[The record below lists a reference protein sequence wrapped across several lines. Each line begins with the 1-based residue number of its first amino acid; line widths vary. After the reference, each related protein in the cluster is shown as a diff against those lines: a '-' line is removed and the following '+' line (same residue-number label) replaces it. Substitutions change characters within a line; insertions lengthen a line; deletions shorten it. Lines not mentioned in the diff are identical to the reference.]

1 MPRLTEVQL
10 KNEKPGEKPRKVYD
24 ERGLYLLVNPD
35 GSMYW
40 RVRYSLEGKEKL
52 TQLGVYRKK
61 SSESVTMRL
70 SEARE
75 RRDALRDMLSRGM
88 DPASHRQAESARLK
102 LETEQARAAAREA
115 REARRAEIAAKK
127 VATGDAK
134 RTVRVVAEEWLE
146 TYRPGWSTKHAHQN
160 HQSLRDHV
168 YPVIGSRPI
177 RSIGTADVLSVLQG
191 LLKDGKA
198 ETARR
203 VRQRLAGIF
212 QFAALRECIDR
223 DPVPLVAKEFTK
235 LRAQALKLNPSESFA
250 CISKDELPAL
260 LRVMNAYPGIV
271 VRLALRLMMLTLA
284 RTTEIRGATW
294 DEFHNLDG
302 DEPIWRIPAERMK
315 ANRAHDIPL
324 SRQAVEVLKELRPL
338 TGDCRHLFP
347 HERKRDKPLS
357 ENGMLYA
364 LWSMGYRG
372 RMTGH
377 GFRALG
383 STILNEAGYRT
394 VVIERALAHEISD
407 KVEAAYNRAEYLD
420 ERREMLQRY
429 ADMLGQIASR
439 ASAT

>member
-10 KNEKPGEKPRKVYD
+10 KNEKSGDKPRKLFD
-24 ERGLYLLVNPD
+24 ERGLFLLINTD

-40 RVRYSLEGKEKL
+40 RVRYSLGGKEKL
-52 TQLGVYRKK
+52 TQLGVYRSKGT
-61 SSESVTMRL
+61 ERVTMRL

-75 RRDALRDMLSRGM
+75 RRDELRDRLSRGI
-88 DPASHRQAESARLK
+88 DPSAHRQAESARLK
-102 LETEQARAAAREA
+102 LEAEQAKTAAREA
-115 REARRAEIAAKK
+115 REARRAAAISSKL
-127 VATGDAK
+127 AADDAR

-146 TYRPGWSTKHAHQN
+146 SYSSGWSIKHAHQN
-160 HQSLRDHV
+160 YQSLRDHV
-168 YPVIGSRPI
+168 FPIIGSRPI
-177 RSIGTADVLSVLQG
+177 RTIGTADVLNVLQT
-191 LLKDGKA
+191 LLADGKA

-212 QFAALRECIDR
+212 QFAALREYIDR

-250 CISKDELPAL
+250 CIHKDELPAL
-260 LRVMNAYPGIV
+260 LRVMDAYPGVV
-271 VRLALRLMMLTLA
+271 VRMALRLMMLTLA
-284 RTTEIRGATW
+284 RTIEIRCATW
-294 DEFHNLDG
+294 NEFHHLNG

-315 ANRAHDIPL
+315 ANRPHDVPL
-324 SRQAVEVLKELRPL
+324 SRQAVAVLNELRTL
-338 TGDCRHLFP
+338 TGDCNYLFP

-394 VVIERALAHEISD
+394 AVIERALAHEISD
-407 KVEAAYNRAEYLD
+407 KVEAAYNRAEYLQ
-420 ERREMLQRY
+420 ERREMLQWYSDQMDQLAER
-429 ADMLGQIASR
+429 S
-439 ASAT
+439 T

>member
-10 KNEKPGEKPRKVYD
+10 KSEKSGEKPRKVYD
-24 ERGLYLLVNPD
+24 ERGLFLLVNPD

-40 RVRYSLEGKEKL
+40 RVRYSLNGKEKL
-52 TQLGVYRKK
+52 TQLGVYRSKGT
-61 SSESVTMRL
+61 ERVTMRL

-75 RRDALRDMLSRGM
+75 RRDELRDMLSRGM
-88 DPASHRQAESARLK
+88 DPAAHRQAESARLK
-102 LETEQARAAAREA
+102 LEAEQARATAREA
-115 REARRAEIAAKK
+115 REKRRSAAASVKMAAE
-127 VATGDAK
+127 DAK

-146 TYRPGWSTKHAHQN
+146 SYRPGWSIKHAHQN

-168 YPVIGSRPI
+168 YPLLGSRPI
-177 RSIGTADVLSVLQG
+177 RTIGTADILNVLQT
-191 LLKDGKA
+191 LLTDGKP

-212 QFAALRECIDR
+212 QFASLREYVDR
-223 DPVPLVAKEFTK
+223 DPAPLVGKEFTK

-250 CISKDELPAL
+250 CIGKDELPAL
-260 LRVMNAYPGIV
+260 LRVMDAYPGAV

-294 DEFHNLDG
+294 EEFHHLNSS
-302 DEPIWRIPAERMK
+302 EPIWRIPPERMK
-315 ANRAHDIPL
+315 ANRPHDVPL
-324 SRQAVEVLKELRPL
+324 SRQAIEVLSELRPL
-338 TGDCRHLFP
+338 TGGSAYLFP

-394 VVIERALAHEISD
+394 AVIERALAHEIGD
-407 KVEAAYNRAEYLD
+407 KVEAAYNRAEYLQ
-420 ERREMLQRY
+420 ERREMLQWY
-429 ADMLGQIASR
+429 SDHLDQIAR
-439 ASAT
+439 G

>member
-10 KNEKPGEKPRKVYD
+10 KNEKPSEKPRKLYD
-24 ERGLYLLVNPD
+24 ERGLFLLVNPD

-40 RVRYSLEGKEKL
+40 RVRYSLAGKEKL
-52 TQLGVYRKK
+52 TQLGVYRSKGT
-61 SSESVTMRL
+61 ERVTMRL

-75 RRDALRDMLSRGM
+75 RRDGLRDMLSRGL

-102 LETEQARAAAREA
+102 LEAEQAKTAARVE
-115 REARRAEIAAKK
+115 REARRVETAAKK
-127 VATGDAK
+127 VAAGDAK

-146 TYRPGWSTKHAHQN
+146 SYRPGWSIKHAHQN

-168 YPVIGSRPI
+168 YPSIGSRPI
-177 RSIGTADVLSVLQG
+177 RTIGTADVLDVLQS
-191 LLKDGKA
+191 LLGEGKA

-212 QFAALRECIDR
+212 QYAALREYIDR
-223 DPVPLVAKEFTK
+223 DPIPLVAKEFTK

-250 CISKDELPAL
+250 CISKEELPAL
-260 LRVMNAYPGIV
+260 LRVMEAYPGIV
-271 VRLALRLMMLTLA
+271 VRLALRLLMLTLA

-294 DEFHNLDG
+294 AEFHDLDG
-302 DEPIWRIPAERMK
+302 EAPIWRVPAERMK
-315 ANRAHDIPL
+315 ASRAHDVPL
-324 SRQAVEVLKELRPL
+324 SRQAVAVLNELRPL
-338 TGDCRHLFP
+338 TGDCTYLFP

-357 ENGMLYA
+357 ENAMLYA

-394 VVIERALAHEISD
+394 VVIERALAHEVSD
-407 KVEAAYNRAEYLD
+407 KVEAAYNRAEYLQ
-420 ERREMLQRY
+420 ERRDMLQWY
-429 ADMLGQIASR
+429 SDYLGLAL
-439 ASAT
+439 

>member
-10 KNEKPGEKPRKVYD
+10 KAEKPGDKPRKVYD
-24 ERGLYLLVNPD
+24 ERGLFLLVNPD

-40 RVRYSLEGKEKL
+40 RVRYTLDGKEKL
-52 TQLGVYRKK
+52 TQLGVYRSKG
-61 SSESVTMRL
+61 SDLVTMRL

-75 RRDALRDMLSRGM
+75 RRDELREMLSRGI
-88 DPASHRQAESARLK
+88 DPAAHRNAEVARLK
-102 LETEQARAAAREA
+102 LEAEKAKAEVREA
-115 REARRAEIAAKK
+115 REARRTEAAAKK
-127 VATGDAK
+127 IAAGDAR
-134 RTVRVVAEEWLE
+134 RTVRLVAEEWLE
-146 TYRPGWSTKHAHQN
+146 SYRPGWSVKHAHQN

-168 YPVIGSRPI
+168 YPLIGYRPI
-177 RSIGTADVLSVLQG
+177 RTIGTADILDVLQA
-191 LLKDGKA
+191 LLREGKA

-212 QFAALRECIDR
+212 QFAALREYIDR

-250 CISKDELPAL
+250 CIGKEELPAL
-260 LRVMNAYPGIV
+260 LRVMNAYPGV
-271 VRLALRLMMLTLA
+271 MVRLALRLMMLTLA
-284 RTTEIRGATW
+284 RTSEIRGATW
-294 DEFHNLDG
+294 DEFYELDG
-302 DEPIWRIPAERMK
+302 PRPLWRIPPERMK
-315 ANRAHDIPL
+315 AQRGHDVPL
-324 SRQAVEVLKELRPL
+324 SRQAVEVLNELRPL
-338 TGDCRHLFP
+338 TGDCCYLFP

-383 STILNEAGYRT
+383 STILNEAGFRT

-420 ERREMLQRY
+420 ERREMLQWY
-429 ADMLGQIASR
+429 ANYLGAMVQDLEVR
-439 ASAT
+439 